1 MEDGL
6 YRDWM
11 AKEKLCELDDE
22 TINELVKIMSTADIE
37 HVNVQNLLI
46 VIKEKFPELVKDFED
61 LI

>member
-1 MEDGL
+1 
-6 YRDWM
+6 
-11 AKEKLCELDDE
+11 
-22 TINELVKIMSTADIE
+22 MSTADIE

>member
-1 MEDGL
+1 MQ
-6 YRDWM
+6 
-11 AKEKLCELDDE
+11 KEKLCELDDE